1 MRLRRAW
8 IAAAMVTLAASAP
21 ATGAPA
27 PVSATLI
34 WTAPG
39 DDGMIGA
46 AARYD
51 IRYSTTAITL
61 SSFNSCPRVTNPPLP
76 FPAGRLQTVRVDG
89 LEVGRVYYFALRTA
103 DERGNLSPLSNLAV
117 LATSVDNRPEL
128 PTEFGFAAP
137 RPNPAKSPIMLP
149 FTLPQEA
156 QARIEA
162 YDIGGRRVRTVV
174 DLALPAGSHEVRWD
188 LEDGEGQRLAPGL
201 YFLRA
206 TLGPNT
212 FTRRVTITR

>member
-8 IAAAMVTLAASAP
+8 IAAAMFTLAASAP

-39 DDGMIGA
+39 DDGMVGS

-51 IRYSTTAITL
+51 IRYSTAAITL
-61 SSFNSCPRVTNPPLP
+61 ANFNSCPRVSNPPTP
-76 FPAGRLQTVRVDG
+76 FPAGRLQTVKVDG
-89 LEVGRVYYFALRTA
+89 LEPGRVYFFALRTA
-103 DERGNLSPLSNLAV
+103 DELGNWSALSNLAI
-117 LATSVDNRPEL
+117 LATSVDNRPEV
-128 PTEFGFAAP
+128 PTEFGFSP
-137 RPNPAKSPIMLP
+137 PWPNPANSPVLLSFALP
-149 FTLPQEA
+149 TDA
-156 QARIEA
+156 HARIEA
-162 YDIGGRRVRTVV
+162 YDLGGRRVKTVL
-174 DLALPAGSHEVRWD
+174 DLALPAGSHKVLWD
-188 LEDGEGQRLAPGL
+188 LEGGEGQRLAPGL

-212 FTRRVTITR
+212 YTRRVTITR